1 VAVPKM
7 EAPARVSPTPAGATT
22 VVLTIRL
29 TPDPDVTSINAKG
42 GVHYRTPS
50 QRRLA
55 ISLLYLLSLG
65 IRKDS
70 TFPYGNLLITE
81 VFSMND
87 TKLFQ
92 YRCGPTESDSRS

>member
-1 VAVPKM
+1 MAVPKM

-55 ISLLYLLSLG
+55 ISLLYLLVWELEKTV
-65 IRKDS
+65 RFRTA
-70 TFPYGNLLITE
+70 TF
-81 VFSMND
+81 
-87 TKLFQ
+87 
-92 YRCGPTESDSRS
+92 